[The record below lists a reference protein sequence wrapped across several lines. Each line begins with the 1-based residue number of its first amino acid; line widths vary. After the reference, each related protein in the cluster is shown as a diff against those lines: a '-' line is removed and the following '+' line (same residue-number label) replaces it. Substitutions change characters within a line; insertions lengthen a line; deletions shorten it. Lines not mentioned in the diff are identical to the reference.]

1 MQGRSLFVLLGVS
14 CGVLSA
20 AAIEPL
26 AWAAGPGAPDAD
38 LEEVVVTAT
47 RTPLPVSRAPG
58 SPTLLTREQ
67 ITTTPFTGGHQI
79 DDLLRYMP
87 GVQPGTL
94 SSRYNHPTAQSLSL
108 RGLGGRRGLVLLD
121 GMPLN
126 DGFGGWINWQRVPDT
141 IERIEVAPG
150 GGSNLYG
157 TWAMGGVIQIL
168 TEQPEPGA
176 KLRAES
182 RAGTMSTYSQSL
194 SARYGTDRMGLSLG
208 YRWYHT
214 NGFIPVSADQRGPID
229 RTADSRHENVT
240 GTVRMAV
247 NAATTA
253 TLSGN
258 LFREDRTFGTALS
271 VASRTIGSAA
281 IGLDHDTAGGSRV
294 EAKLFAQWQ
303 TFRNLSAQA
312 LPSPALRLREAR
324 DRIQVIPSD
333 DFGGHWQWTVPL
345 SAGSQLAFGTDAR
358 AVLGQS
364 EEQVFAAGTG
374 APAGRSL
381 ARGKQVGWGLFG
393 EWIGTPTDDWTVIP
407 SVRWDWWKNFD
418 GRIES
423 ELGSVRV
430 PRDNVESVVNPKLAV
445 QYRATESVRLDA
457 SAYQAFRAPTLNELY
472 RGFGFAGFTFLPN
485 ESLSPERLTGGDVTI
500 ESDLLPGRR
509 LTARVTGHYDEIK
522 DQIVF
527 ISQGPAAAR
536 RANVGRT
543 RTIGQEADLTARPA
557 EQIAVTIGYAY
568 ADSKVT
574 SFLGDATRE
583 GLQIPN
589 VSRHQ
594 ATFRMT
600 LGSLDG
606 VEVTLMGRYLSRQF
620 ADDLNRQPVAD
631 FVVFDASVRKKI
643 GRFLRLFLEAE
654 NLTDQR
660 YIATQTGAIKT
671 PGAPLLIVGGLSL
684 EY

>member
-1 MQGRSLFVLLGVS
+1 
-14 CGVLSA
+14 
-20 AAIEPL
+20 
-26 AWAAGPGAPDAD
+26 
-38 LEEVVVTAT
+38 
-47 RTPLPVSRAPG
+47 
-58 SPTLLTREQ
+58 
-67 ITTTPFTGGHQI
+67 
-79 DDLLRYMP
+79 
-87 GVQPGTL
+87 
-94 SSRYNHPTAQSLSL
+94 
-108 RGLGGRRGLVLLD
+108 
-121 GMPLN
+121 MPLN

-141 IERIEVAPG
+141 VERIEIAPG

-168 TEQPEPGA
+168 TERPEPGM

-182 RAGTMSTYSQSL
+182 RAGTMSTYTQSL
-194 SARYGTDRMGLSLG
+194 SARYGTDRTGLTLG

-240 GTVRMAV
+240 GTVRMVV

-271 VASRTIGSAA
+271 VASRTIGGAA
-281 IGLDHDTAGGSRV
+281 IGLDHELTRGGRW

-312 LPSPALRLREAR
+312 LPSPALRLSEAR

-345 SAGSQLAFGTDAR
+345 SAGNRLAFGTDAR

-364 EEQVFAAGTG
+364 EEQVFNAG
-374 APAGRSL
+374 APVGRSL
-381 ARGKQVGWGLFG
+381 AKGKQVGWGLFG
-393 EWIGTPTDDWTVIP
+393 EWISTPSERWTVIP

-423 ELGSVRV
+423 EFGTVRV

-445 QYRATESVRLDA
+445 QYRATERVRLGA

-485 ESLSPERLTGGDVTI
+485 ESLSPERLTGGEAKI
-500 ESDLLPGRR
+500 EADLLPGRR

-536 RANVGRT
+536 RENVGRT

-557 EQIAVTIGYAY
+557 EQVSVTIGYAY

-583 GLQIPN
+583 GRQIPN

-600 LGSLDG
+600 LGSPDG
-606 VEVTLMGRYLSRQF
+606 VELTLMGRYLSRQF

-631 FVVFDASVRKKI
+631 FVVLDASVRKKI

-654 NLTDQR
+654 NLTDRR

-671 PGAPLLIVGGLSL
+671 PGTPLLIVGGLSL